1 MSDYYDILMEGG
13 FYTADLTE
21 EQFLQNQ
28 DKAYEMY
35 RSGEKCN
42 FSKGISGEITA
53 GYGSLGNYGCW
64 EFPLIVN
71 QGTLEID
78 LVLEIHNEF

>member
-28 DKAYEMY
+28 DKAYEMFRIGKECSY
-35 RSGEKCN
+35 SSGIC
-42 FSKGISGEITA
+42 GATTA
-53 GYGSLGNYGCW
+53 GYRRLDNYGYW
-64 EFPLIVN
+64 EFPLIVD
-71 QGTLEID
+71 QVTLEIED
-78 LVLEIHNEF
+78 